1 MALIPLGLVL
11 AWWGCCRRAVVSA
24 GAGHALFHVADGV
37 PLNSAHWKLVTVLI
51 VTLAIDVMK
60 PATLG
65 FVMPGMGAEYQIP
78 HTQASLLALVA
89 LTGTT
94 VGSIAWG
101 RIADRVGCRAAILL
115 SALMFIG
122 TAICGPC
129 PPSNGTWPCAS

>member
-1 MALIPLGLVL
+1 ML
-11 AWWGCCRRAVVSA
+11 AWWGLLPPPRSGEA

-94 VGSIAWG
+94 VGSIASG
-101 RIADRVGCRAAILL
+101 RIADRVGRRAAILL

-122 TAICGPC
+122 TAICGAMPT
-129 PPSNGTWPCAS
+129 SSGTWPCAS